1 MRGLCFALFGGLIFM
16 LLQTTIF
23 PRFLPPEMRPNLLL
37 ILVIYLGLSESFLRA
52 VFLTLLLG
60 ALQDVFCGSTFGL
73 YVTVQLTVFLLI
85 RLFSERLNVE
95 SRPLL
100 LGLIC
105 AGTMLQTFLLGFL
118 LTTFAEAG
126 PVLWVLLSDLPFQ
139 IFVNLLAGWLLL
151 LFLLRFQPLFGTR
164 QGMAGLPYQ
173 SKYHGA

>member
-1 MRGLCFALFGGLIFM
+1 MRGLFFPLFWGLIFM

-52 VFLTLLLG
+52 AFLTLLLG

-73 YVTVQLTVFLLI
+73 YATVQVAVFLLV
-85 RLFSERLNVE
+85 RLVSDRLNVE
-95 SRPLL
+95 SRRLL
-100 LGLIC
+100 LGLVG
-105 AGTMLQTFLLGFL
+105 AGTVLQVFLLGFL

-126 PVLWVLLSDLPFQ
+126 PVLWVLLSDLPLQ
-139 IFVNLLAGWLLL
+139 ILFNLLFGWLLL
-151 LFLLRFQPLFGTR
+151 LCLLKFQPLLGTR

-173 SKYHGA
+173 SKHHGA